1 MTRSNGEKDEWVEVD
16 LFLPDELAEKVE
28 AIARLEGR
36 SPEDV
41 IADAV
46 RVFLRRLS
54 HRDKGRIEA
63 QTEDEQ

>member
-1 MTRSNGEKDEWVEVD
+1 MSGGNGNTDDYVEVD
-16 LFLPDELAEKVE
+16 LFLPDELAGKVE

-41 IADAV
+41 IAAAV

-54 HRDKGRIEA
+54 HRDKGSRWSPWL
-63 QTEDEQ
+63 TR